1 MTSTRRN
8 GAAIRGWWRALLV
21 CGAVLLLDQ
30 VSKAIVRSSLSVGE
44 HEHLAIG
51 FSLTNTPNSGLAFGI
66 GRGEGFVLVITVV
79 ALALVLIWFALDP
92 SRPGMWLAVGL
103 LAGGALGNLADRV
116 RMDAVTDFIDP
127 PLWPTFNLADIA
139 ITLGALGLV
148 LISLNPGQTPDD
160 AEPKPGSG

>member
-1 MTSTRRN
+1 VTSKSAN

-44 HEHLAIG
+44 HVQLALG

-66 GRGEGFVLVITVV
+66 GQGESFVLVVTVV
-79 ALALVLIWFALDP
+79 ALVLVLIWFALDP

-116 RMDAVTDFIDP
+116 RMDAVTDFINP

-139 ITLGALGLV
+139 ITAGALGLV
-148 LISLNPGQTPDD
+148 LISLNPSHTHDD
-160 AEPKPGSG
+160 ATPKPGSG

>member
-1 MTSTRRN
+1 MTSRRLN
-8 GAAIRGWWRALLV
+8 AAAIRGWRRALLV
-21 CGAVLLLDQ
+21 CGAVVLLDQ
-30 VSKAIVRSSLSVGE
+30 VSKAIVVSSLSVGQ
-44 HEHLAIG
+44 HVRLALG

-66 GRGEGFVLVITVV
+66 GQGEGFVLIVTVV

-148 LISLNPGQTPDD
+148 LISLNPGQTHDD

>member
-1 MTSTRRN
+1 M
-8 GAAIRGWWRALLV
+8 V
-21 CGAVLLLDQ
+21 CGAVVLLDQ
-30 VSKAIVRSSLSVGE
+30 VAKAIVVSSLSVGE
-44 HEHLAIG
+44 HVRLGLG

-66 GRGEGFVLVITVV
+66 GQGEGFVLIITVI
-79 ALALVLIWFALDP
+79 ALALVLVWFALDP

-148 LISLNPGQTPDD
+148 LISLNPGQTHDD